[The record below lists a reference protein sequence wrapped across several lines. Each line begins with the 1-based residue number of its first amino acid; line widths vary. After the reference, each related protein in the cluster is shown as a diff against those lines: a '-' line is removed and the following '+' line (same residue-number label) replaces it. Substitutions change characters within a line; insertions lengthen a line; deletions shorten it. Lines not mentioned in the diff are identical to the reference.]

1 MERMD
6 KQSQGANKVNVH
18 KLENGK
24 QPKPS
29 GLILACQSVTPE
41 RYEWIL
47 FLRENNREKT
57 MNDQEIM
64 EKSSRRDACGVK
76 L

>member
-1 MERMD
+1 MEIMD

-47 FLRENNREKT
+47 FLRQNNREKRST
-57 MNDQEIM
+57 IVVNII
-64 EKSSRRDACGVK
+64 
-76 L
+76 